1 MKKFLFV
8 GIIVLASIYRPV
20 FSQSCCKM
28 SATQQFGQ
36 LAMNEKFAAAH
47 EAPLPLHL
55 ESLNGTMI
63 TYKCSDG
70 TIAGAYEIKSRQ
82 ASKNWLI
89 VIHEWWGLND
99 YIRREAEKLQS
110 DLGNVNVLAVDLYDG
125 KNAETPGVAQELM
138 GGLKEERARL
148 ILQGAITYAGPKAKI
163 FTLGWCMGG
172 GWSMQTALL
181 ADNQLGACVMYY
193 GMPESDISKL
203 KNLKGDVLGIF
214 GTKDAWISPEVVS
227 KFQQNMKTA
236 GKKLTVKNYEADHA
250 FANPSNPKHDSTATA
265 DAYKLSLDFLKSRM
279 K

>member
-1 MKKFLFV
+1 MKKFLLV
-8 GIIVLASIYRPV
+8 GIIVLTSIYRPV

-28 SATQQFGQ
+28 SATHQFGQ

-63 TYKCSDG
+63 TYKCPDG
-70 TIAGAYEIKSRQ
+70 TIAGAYEIKSKQ

-181 ADNQLGACVMYY
+181 AGNQLGACVMYY